1 MSGIRALAV
10 GCALLIS
17 AGAALRF
24 GSDLVVFA
32 THLVGLP
39 FAEEPEWL
47 AWAVAILFTTGAV
60 LGLPL
65 QIRMAADPSDAGRPW
80 LFAGPGALVAALLI
94 AVSAVVAGL
103 HGGEKLLL
111 MTGVRIWTDLGG
123 VTGALP
129 VMLLLVGLL
138 ALAGRGGTAAGAL
151 LAAPMIMISLL
162 AVTLEVSIV
171 GSTLMAGLPM
181 LLCAGAL
188 LPAVIASRRPAL
200 AIWPAGAASVG
211 AFAVILFPG
220 LLTPS
225 ELTAILLVAAIAV
238 GVTGYLGATPPVR
251 GAWLERAVA
260 DLGGLILALIALKL
274 VAVLLVAIPWIVDAK
289 RTLAGVTPSTM
300 LALTFIAYIVVASF
314 ATPVVSV
321 AIVLLMVSAAYG
333 GGVPADILVVGL
345 AIATLQTAVTRGT
358 AREPAPSAGSVALPP
373 RQAGWAQILIMIII
387 TAFAFASVFGWV

>member
-10 GCALLIS
+10 GCALLIG

-24 GSDLVVFA
+24 GSDLFA
-32 THLVGLP
+32 LTAHFVGLP

-47 AWAVAILFTTGAV
+47 AQAVAILFTAGAV
-60 LGLPL
+60 LSLPL
-65 QIRMAADPSDAGRPW
+65 QIRLAADPSDVGRPW
-80 LFAGPGALVAALLI
+80 LFAGPGALVASLLI
-94 AVSAVVAGL
+94 VVSAAVAGL
-103 HGGEKLLL
+103 HGGENLLL
-111 MTGVRIWTDLGG
+111 TAGVRIWLDLGG
-123 VTGALP
+123 VTSALP

-138 ALAGRGGTAAGAL
+138 AFAGRGSPAAGAL

-171 GSTLMAGLPM
+171 GSTLIASLPM

-188 LPAVIASRRPAL
+188 LPAAIAGRRSAL

-211 AFAVILFPG
+211 AFAITLFPG
-220 LLTPS
+220 LMTPS
-225 ELTAILLVAAIAV
+225 ELAALLLVPAIAV
-238 GVTGYLGATPPVR
+238 GVAGYLGATPPVR

-260 DLGGLILALIALKL
+260 DLGGLVLALIALKL
-274 VAVLLVAIPWIVDAK
+274 VAVLLVTIPWIIDAK
-289 RTLAGVTPSTM
+289 RTLAGVAPSAM

-373 RQAGWAQILIMIII
+373 RQAAWAQILIMIII
-387 TAFAFASVFGWV
+387 TAFAFASVLGWV